1 MKHRPEPVDLS
12 AIDPESDPERLERV
26 VRSVMARLGP
36 GELVESPSLTQLV
49 ARELA
54 GRYRAV
60 VAVAAVIALVAG
72 AWLGLGRRPVAGP
85 SDAGAV
91 TVRVPAE
98 WAAWMTS
105 GTRPAAGDILF
116 DLAGGQR

>member
-12 AIDPESDPERLERV
+12 ALDPESDPERVERV
-26 VRSVMARLGP
+26 VRGVMARLGP
-36 GELVESPSLTQLV
+36 GELVEGPSLAQLV
-49 ARELA
+49 AGELA
-54 GRYRAV
+54 GRSRAV

-72 AWLGLGRRPVAGP
+72 AWLGLGRRRVAAAP
-85 SDAGAV
+85 DAGAV

-98 WAAWMTS
+98 WAVWMTS